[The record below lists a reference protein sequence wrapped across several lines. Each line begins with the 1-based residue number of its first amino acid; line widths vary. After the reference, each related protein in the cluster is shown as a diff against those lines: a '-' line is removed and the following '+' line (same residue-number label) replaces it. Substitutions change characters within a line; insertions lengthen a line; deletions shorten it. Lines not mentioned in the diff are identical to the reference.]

1 MVSHQI
7 ELKSMCSYVSSS
19 LTNGIVSCPTCAF
32 IVCSVFTEWRHH
44 YLAVLSIRWTQ
55 EGKMKIKC
63 WLQEGAILP
72 LRVKVIFRYI
82 GLFKFAWNASCTNEA
97 YINVSINSIHCLSL
111 CKQFI
116 YHCSNNK
123 YSYISCKYDY
133 THCLSY
139 IQGTFLWPWWTNN
152 DALITYGNVAFILL

>member
-7 ELKSMCSYVSSS
+7 KSKSTGSLCFKLPDKWHCFVSYVCFYC
-19 LTNGIVSCPTCAF
+19 L
-32 IVCSVFTEWRHH
+32 FTEWRHH

-123 YSYISCKYDY
+123 YSYISCRYDY